1 MRYYIHHSSSI
12 PPPLGG
18 RIEGYSHLP
27 FFSLSL
33 ASVQGAE
40 EFIIRQVVE
49 AGNVCHQRLHC
60 ILTGTESQGQQE
72 PVERQ
77 KVVQFPLFSFSTT
90 DWRIPALWRKKAAI
104 L

>member
-49 AGNVCHQRLHC
+49 AGNVCHQRLHR